1 MAAVRSI
8 ATHCALLGLTIL
20 AGCAQLRPL
29 GPAAPTPQPDA
40 AAGIQVPD
48 ETPIE
53 APVEVPIED
62 PMTVHRTDKPLPL
75 AKGKLER
82 IDCLSGKETLH
93 ARMALEA
100 RGGQVTNFAYYSR
113 WSFKTCSISL
123 DQRDGKVRWRRT
135 EDGATRVQTP
145 HGSFLIRADAD
156 SYRFEFRNVERMKF
170 CGMYGRMSGE
180 MVIKRHSDPPR
191 CEARGILDL

>member
-1 MAAVRSI
+1 ML
-8 ATHCALLGLTIL
+8 CGLLML
-20 AGCAQLRPL
+20 AGCAQVRP
-29 GPAAPTPQPDA
+29 PAAITTTPPLDA
-40 AAGIQVPD
+40 AIDVP
-48 ETPIE
+48 EE
-53 APVEVPIED
+53 APIED

-82 IDCLSGKETLH
+82 IDCLSGKEDLH

-113 WSFKTCSISL
+113 WSFKTCSIHL
-123 DQRDGKVRWRRT
+123 DQRDAKIRWRRT
-135 EDGATRVQTP
+135 DDGATRVQTP

-156 SYRFEFRNVERMKF
+156 SYRFEFHNVERMKF

-180 MVIKRHSDPPR
+180 MVIKRRSDPPR
-191 CEARGILDL
+191 CEAQGILDL